1 MFEQPATISYYLAY
15 VKSSRVNDHERFSF
29 LNVGDLDSLYFF
41 LSKIKMG
48 LNIIEV

>member
-1 MFEQPATISYYLAY
+1 MLEQPATISYYLPY

-29 LNVGDLDSLYFF
+29 LNVGDLDSLF
-41 LSKIKMG
+41 LFKIKMG